1 MSEKIHL
8 TALTAIVTCLLSI
21 GADDAS
27 AQTAGAAADATL
39 AGAATP
45 LPWPAQVT
53 TGDVRLLV
61 YRPQFEKW
69 EGDRIDGRAAVSLQ
83 GPDGEAAGFGMVWL
97 SARTNTDQASGTVTI
112 RDITLSR
119 AEFPTAEARSADYL
133 GTLRRQLAAKSW
145 TVPLERLQAD
155 LQIER
160 ASRAASAQPLNNDAP
175 EIIYSDRPAI
185 LVPVDGEP
193 VLRDLA
199 GTGLQRVIN
208 TRALMVY
215 DDAAGRFYLYLTD
228 RWLSAKTLAGP
239 WTEAAG
245 PREDLDEALRLAREE
260 GEVDLLDDDE
270 DGGAAAR
277 PAVVHVS
284 TRPAELL
291 QTDGPPD
298 YAPVEGTRLLHVS
311 NSPNSIFMDLRSQ
324 QHYALISGRWYRARS
339 LRGPDWEYVPATAL
353 PADFAMI
360 PEDHATA
367 GVRTAVPGTPQ
378 AREAAIANEVP
389 QIAAVTRS
397 AAGLEISYDGDAAF
411 DPIPGTAL
419 YRAVNAPI
427 PVIRVADDSFYAL
440 DNGVWFVASSPY
452 GPWAVAAYVPP
463 AVYAIPRSS
472 PLHYVTYVR
481 VYDATPEVV
490 YVGYTPGYLG
500 SYISPDHVVVYGSGW
515 YYRPWI
521 GSVWYAS
528 PVTWGFG
535 FSIVHHWWYP
545 WRPVVSVGWGWP
557 YYRPYYRPYWGPWH
571 QRGAHH
577 HHRHGSKVTV
587 INNVNLGGRGY
598 IHTNVSNIYGRWD
611 RKTVVSPRQSLRM
624 ADRRVPKHADR
635 SHTNL
640 RPGTGWIEN
649 AAGRRQ
655 FIDGRADSR
664 RADRSRAE
672 GRRIEG
678 PGAGSRNDRRDW
690 QSREDDRRNR
700 ATLPPVRRGDQARN
714 DPARNDQIR
723 NERNRGD
730 ASAGDPARRANRQQD
745 LADAPR
751 IQRREARRE
760 QGMEQWQDGG
770 RDRADLPRIQA
781 PQRAQGN
788 AAPGR
793 GEPERAERRQ
803 RAETRTPGRAPFNA
817 QSPRVRGDGAGRQQ
831 IQSRQLQAEQN
842 RPRADSG
849 NEIRRSPQAIQRQV
863 ERRAAPVQAPPEV
876 RAPERQRAESRPQ
889 SQRPEAR
896 SQMPRPQPSAVERR
910 LQIQNDAVRSPMPPS
925 VRSQAQAAEPRRQM
939 QGGSIRGQAEARGG
953 EGRVPRG
960 PAGMR
965 IDR

>member
-8 TALTAIVTCLLSI
+8 GALTAIFTCLLSFT
-21 GADDAS
+21 AAEAN
-27 AQTAGAAADATL
+27 AQTAGTAADATL
-39 AGAATP
+39 AGNESP
-45 LPWPAQVT
+45 LPWPAQIAT
-53 TGDVRLLV
+53 ADGKFLV
-61 YRPQFEKW
+61 YQPQFEKW
-69 EGDRIDGRAAVSLQ
+69 EGDRIDGRAAVSIQ
-83 GPDGEAAGFGMVWL
+83 GQDGEADGFGMVWL
-97 SARTNTDQASGTVTI
+97 SARTTTDQAGGTVTI
-112 RDITLSR
+112 RDISLSR
-119 AEFPTAEARSADYL
+119 AEFPTAEARSAEYL

-145 TVPLERLQAD
+145 KVPLDRLQAD

-160 ASRAASAQPLNNDAP
+160 ATRAASAQPLNNDAP

-215 DDAAGRFYLYLTD
+215 DDAAARFYLYLTD
-228 RWLSAKTLAGP
+228 RWLSARTLAGP

-245 PREDLDEALRLAREE
+245 PRDDLGEALRLAREE
-260 GEVDLLDDDE
+260 GEVDLLDDE
-270 DGGAAAR
+270 DGAEASR
-277 PAVVHVS
+277 PAVIRVS

-311 NSPNSIFMDLRSQ
+311 NSPNSIFMDLRTQ

-339 LRGPDWEYVPATAL
+339 LRAPDWEYVPATVL

-367 GVRTAVPGTPQ
+367 GVRAAVPGTPQ

-389 QIAAVTRS
+389 QIAAVIRS
-397 AAGLEISYDGDAAF
+397 AAGLEVSYDGDAAF
-411 DPIPGTAL
+411 DPIPGTSL

-452 GPWAVAAYVPP
+452 GPWAAATYVPP

-500 SYISPDHVVVYGSGW
+500 SYVSSDHVVVYGSGW
-515 YYRPWI
+515 HHRSWI
-521 GSVWYAS
+521 GSTWYAA

-535 FSIVHHWWYP
+535 FGFVSSWWYP
-545 WRPVVSVGWGWP
+545 WRPVISVGWGWP

-571 QRGAHH
+571 HRAAH
-577 HHRHGSKVTV
+577 HHRHSSSVTV
-587 INNVNLGGRGY
+587 INNVNVGRRGY
-598 IHTNVSNIYGRWD
+598 IHTNVSNVYGRWD
-611 RKTVVSPRQSLRM
+611 RKTVVSQRQSLRV
-624 ADRRVPKHADR
+624 ADRRAPMHADR
-635 SHTNL
+635 SRTNL
-640 RPGTGWIEN
+640 RPGTGYIEN

-655 FIDGRADSR
+655 FIDGRADR
-664 RADRSRAE
+664 PRTE
-672 GRRIEG
+672 G
-678 PGAGSRNDRRDW
+678 RNDRRDW
-690 QSREDDRRNR
+690 QNRDDDRRNR
-700 ATLPPVRRGDQARN
+700 AGLPQVRANQFRNDATRNDLSRRDQIPVDPVGRADRPQAR
-714 DPARNDQIR
+714 A
-723 NERNRGD
+723 
-730 ASAGDPARRANRQQD
+730 D
-745 LADAPR
+745 LPQL
-751 IQRREARRE
+751 QRREVRRE
-760 QGMEQWQDGG
+760 QGGP
-770 RDRADLPRIQA
+770 RDRAELPRIQA

-788 AAPGR
+788 AAPER
-793 GEPERAERRQ
+793 GERRQ
-803 RAETRTPGRAPFNA
+803 RAETHAPGQAPFNA
-817 QSPRVRGDGAGRQQ
+817 QSPRVRSDGPGREQ
-831 IQSRQLQAEQN
+831 IQSRQLRAEQN
-842 RPRADSG
+842 RPRTESG
-849 NEIRRSPQAIQRQV
+849 SSIQRSPQAIQRQV
-863 ERRAAPVQAPPEV
+863 ERRAAPVQSPPVV
-876 RAPERQRAESRPQ
+876 RAPERQGAEVRPQ
-889 SQRPEAR
+889 TQRTEAR
-896 SQMPRPQPSAVERR
+896 PQMPRPQASAVERR
-910 LQIQNDAVRSPMPPS
+910 PQIQNNAVRSPMPPS

-939 QGGSIRGQAEARGG
+939 QGGPVRSRAEARGG

-960 PAGMR
+960 GPAGMR